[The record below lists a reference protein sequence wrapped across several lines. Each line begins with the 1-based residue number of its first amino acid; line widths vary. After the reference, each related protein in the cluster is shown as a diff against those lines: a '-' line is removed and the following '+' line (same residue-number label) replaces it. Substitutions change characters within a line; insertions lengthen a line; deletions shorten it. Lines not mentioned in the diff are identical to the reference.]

1 VCGDE
6 SIGVEAIME
15 CILLGSKLEV
25 RRKKRQEEAA
35 AIEISA

>member
-1 VCGDE
+1 VCGDG

-15 CILLGSKLEV
+15 NILLGSKLEV

-35 AIEISA
+35 AVEISA